1 MPIKTILIALGLA
14 AGAGWLAWTFIPT
27 AILAAIGALAIGA
40 GVLAGVAF
48 ALLAALAA
56 AMAS

>member
-14 AGAGWLAWTFIPT
+14 GGAGWLAWTFIPPV
-27 AILAAIGALAIGA
+27 ILAIIGAVAIGGA
-40 GVLAGVAF
+40 VLSGVAF
-48 ALLAALAA
+48 ALLAFLAA